1 MPFHS
6 LPSPDGYQ
14 GVRVWFDAENGE
26 EIYALDTGMMAVR
39 KELENGNNILRYYKD
54 YDKNTTD
61 VFNYK
66 DIYGNRG
73 SVQVEI
79 LALDTENPVVTS
91 ISWYGIGAAGKPE
104 DVKDPVGNDIIAVI
118 KSNKAVSQVKLYWY
132 DEQAADEKGAEITE
146 NDLVKAEF
154 TGDNVTITYKNN
166 MDKEIVAEITASGN
180 GRNVTTVLQK
190 IQCMDRQKP
199 QITVEREELT
209 ADHLGKV
216 YVFTA
221 DEPGSRTVLYHLG

>member
-1 MPFHS
+1 MQSFAEESDEIEGVEVSGNLVTICENAEFDLYLVDAYDNVTGITGFAITNIDHTAPHVS
-6 LPSPDGYQ
+6 AVYEPVTTPDGYQ

-39 KELENGNNILRYYKD
+39 KELENGANILRYYKD

-132 DEQAADEKGAEITE
+132 DEQAADKTRAEITE

-154 TGDNVTITYKNN
+154 TGDNCFYRKQRR
-166 MDKEIVAEITASGN
+166 KS
-180 GRNVTTVLQK
+180 LQARWK
-190 IQCMDRQKP
+190 
-199 QITVEREELT
+199 
-209 ADHLGKV
+209 
-216 YVFTA
+216 
-221 DEPGSRTVLYHLG
+221 